1 MSVATVELKAHR
13 SRRGSW
19 ALVWLAA
26 IVAVLLVRYFSPK
39 DGWAIAYPDAW
50 IVPLNSW
57 ISSFIDWL
65 TNDLSFELFTFH
77 DLTRAFSWLLDQPL
91 QAALGLLA
99 QGFQFS
105 SDSSV
110 PPLVPPISWLALI
123 VAMVMVAYRVGGR
136 RVAVLAFIGLL
147 YLAFFGQWASAMVT
161 LSSVIVSVP
170 IGVVGGLVLGVYADR
185 SPTFRALLF
194 PVLDLMQTVPV
205 FAYLVPILV
214 LFGFGPVAAMI
225 ATIIYAMPPMV
236 RITILAL
243 EQVPHDVLE
252 FGQMAG
258 CTRHQMTWK
267 VRVPSALPGIMVGVN
282 QVIMLSLNMV
292 IIASMIGAGGLG
304 FDVLSALRNLNIGK
318 GVEAGV
324 AITLMAVTLDRLS
337 QAAVR
342 SPSVKHR
349 HTDRRVPARTFWL
362 IVLLIA
368 VGGTILGEAMSA
380 FAVFPKS
387 WTVTTA
393 PYWDQAVSYI
403 NIHFYNVLETV
414 KAFLLIN
421 IMIPFKRFL
430 ISLPWIGV
438 VALVGLAG
446 LRLGGLRLAIAV
458 ALMAAFIAVTG
469 NWEKAMVST
478 YLCGTSVVIACL
490 IGIPIGIWSARSDH
504 ARRIVEPVID
514 TLQTLPSFVYLIPVV
529 MLFQVGDFSAMIA
542 IVAYSVVPAIR
553 YTDHG
558 IRKVPASLTEAAT
571 ASGCTRRQLL
581 WKVQLPL
588 AVPEILLGVN
598 QTIMMALSMLVITAL
613 VGTSDLGQQVYIAL
627 TNANSGQGV
636 VAGVCVAFLAMIAD
650 RLIAAGSARLKEG
663 MGLPN

>member
-1 MSVATVELKAHR
+1 MSIAAVDLKERRPHR
-13 SRRGSW
+13 ASW
-19 ALVWLAA
+19 ALVWIAA
-26 IVAVLLVRYFSPK
+26 IVAVLLLRQFGPRDS
-39 DGWAIAYPDAW
+39 WAVTYPDAW
-50 IVPLNSW
+50 IVPLDSW
-57 ISSFIDWL
+57 ISDFIDWL
-65 TNDLSFELFTFH
+65 TNDLSFGLFTFQN
-77 DLTRAFSWLLDQPL
+77 LTRAFSWLLDQPL

-99 QGFQFS
+99 HGFQFS
-105 SDSSV
+105 SDSSA
-110 PPLVPPISWLALI
+110 PPVVPPISWLALI
-123 VAMVMVAYRVGGR
+123 VAMVMVSHRVGGR
-136 RVAVLAFIGLL
+136 RIAVLTFVGLL

-170 IGVVGGLVLGVYADR
+170 IGVAGGLVLGVLADR
-185 SPTFRALLF
+185 SRGFRALLF

-243 EQVPHDVLE
+243 EQVPHDIVE

-258 CTRHQMTWK
+258 CNRRQMTWK
-267 VRVPSALPGIMVGVN
+267 VRVPAALPGIMVGVN

-318 GVEAGV
+318 GIEAGV
-324 AITLMAVTLDRLS
+324 AITLMAVILDRLS
-337 QAAVR
+337 QAAVSNSASRHRR
-342 SPSVKHR
+342 SGERLS
-349 HTDRRVPARTFWL
+349 ARTFWTV
-362 IVLLIA
+362 VLLIA
-368 VGGTILGEAMSA
+368 VGGTILGEATSA
-380 FAVFPKS
+380 LAVFPRS

-403 NIHFYNVLETV
+403 NIHFYSVLEAV

-421 IMIPFKRFL
+421 IMVPFKRFL

-438 VALVGLAG
+438 VALLGIAG
-446 LRLGGLRLAIAV
+446 LRLGGLALALAV
-458 ALMAAFIAVTG
+458 SLMAIFIAATG

-478 YLCGTSVVIACL
+478 YLCGTSVVIACM
-490 IGIPIGIWSARSDH
+490 IGIPIGLWSARSDH

-542 IVAYSVVPAIR
+542 IVAYAIVPAIR

-558 IRKVPASLTEAAT
+558 IRKVPLSLTEAAT

-627 TNANSGQGV
+627 TNADSGQGI

-650 RLIAAGSARLKEG
+650 RLIAAGSARLREG
-663 MGLPN
+663 MGLLK

>member
-1 MSVATVELKAHR
+1 
-13 SRRGSW
+13 
-19 ALVWLAA
+19 
-26 IVAVLLVRYFSPK
+26 
-39 DGWAIAYPDAW
+39 
-50 IVPLNSW
+50 
-57 ISSFIDWL
+57 
-65 TNDLSFELFTFH
+65 
-77 DLTRAFSWLLDQPL
+77 
-91 QAALGLLA
+91 
-99 QGFQFS
+99 
-105 SDSSV
+105 
-110 PPLVPPISWLALI
+110 
-123 VAMVMVAYRVGGR
+123 
-136 RVAVLAFIGLL
+136 
-147 YLAFFGQWASAMVT
+147 MVT

-170 IGVVGGLVLGVYADR
+170 IGVAGGLLLGVLANR
-185 SPTFRALLF
+185 SRGFRMLLF
-194 PVLDLMQTVPV
+194 PILDLMQTVPV

-236 RITILAL
+236 RVTVLSL
-243 EQVPHDVLE
+243 EHVPHDVLE

-258 CTRHQMTWK
+258 CTRRQLTWK
-267 VRVPSALPGIMVGVN
+267 VRVPSALPGIMMGVN

-337 QAAVR
+337 QAAV
-342 SPSVKHR
+342 SNSSAKHR
-349 HTDRRVPARTFWL
+349 HGQRRMTQRKFWL
-362 IVLLIA
+362 TVLLVA
-368 VGGTILGEAMSA
+368 VVGTLVGEAISA
-380 FAVFPKS
+380 LATFPES

-393 PYWDQAVSYI
+393 PYWDQAVTYI
-403 NIHFYNVLETV
+403 NIHFYNVLEAI

-421 IMIPFKRFL
+421 IMVPFKRLL
-430 ISLPWIGV
+430 ISLPWTGV

-446 LRLGGLRLAIAV
+446 LRLGGLRLALSV
-458 ALMAAFIAVTG
+458 TLMTVFIAATG

-490 IGIPIGIWSARSDH
+490 IGIPIGIWSARSS
-504 ARRIVEPVID
+504 AAARIVEPVID

-542 IVAYSVVPAIR
+542 IVAYAIVPAIR

-558 IRKVPASLTEAAT
+558 IRKIPTSLTEAAT

-627 TNANSGQGV
+627 TNADSGQGV

-650 RLIAAGSARLKEG
+650 RLIAAGSSRLKEG
-663 MGLPN
+663 MGLAK